1 MKQASNKGFT
11 LIELLVVIAIIAILA
26 ALLLPALAK
35 AKAKALQAT
44 CMSNMKQIATAA
56 EMYVG
61 DNEGVYLIARHNS
74 VLTAFDP
81 PEVAAWVPYNLA
93 HRKAAGYDERNDP
106 YTYMGLSMNPV
117 FGCPGVKYTGNP
129 LKGYRSG
136 QHYPVWETQWP
147 SVITGYQYFGGIK
160 TWTNPAGSFKSRSP
174 VDSGNVSPRM
184 LIAADLA
191 AKIDGKWGAGRP
203 TAFGGYPAHANNA
216 GLPTGGNQ
224 AYVDG
229 SVRWVKFGQMYF
241 IHSWNP
247 GARQYYAYQED
258 LGDYAGKVIK
268 ARL

>member
-1 MKQASNKGFT
+1 MKRIKGFT

-61 DNEGVYLIARHNS
+61 DNEGVYLIARHNT

-106 YTYMGLSMNPV
+106 YTYKGLSMNPV

-129 LKGYRSG
+129 LKGCR
-136 QHYPVWETQWP
+136 PP
-147 SVITGYQYFGGIK
+147 RCC
-160 TWTNPAGSFKSRSP
+160 RSP
-174 VDSGNVSPRM
+174 
-184 LIAADLA
+184 
-191 AKIDGKWGAGRP
+191 GRWW
-203 TAFGGYPAHANNA
+203 AFPQCYRGRSCRRPS
-216 GLPTGGNQ
+216 T
-224 AYVDG
+224 
-229 SVRWVKFGQMYF
+229 SSRCR
-241 IHSWNP
+241 S
-247 GARQYYAYQED
+247 
-258 LGDYAGKVIK
+258 
-268 ARL
+268 